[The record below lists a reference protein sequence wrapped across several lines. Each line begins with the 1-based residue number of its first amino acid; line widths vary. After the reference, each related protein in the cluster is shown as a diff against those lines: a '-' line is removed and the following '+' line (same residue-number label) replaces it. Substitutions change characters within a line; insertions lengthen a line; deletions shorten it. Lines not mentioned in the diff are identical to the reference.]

1 LHTQSKVASS
11 LLASSTQ
18 EVQSVRDKQFTQGNT
33 HTSQSA
39 VPFSKN
45 VSLQVQS
52 GAFSLLA
59 GQEVQFNTVSI
70 QASHLKLQGEQ
81 EIISSINPSLQ
92 KQVL

>member
-1 LHTQSKVASS
+1 
-11 LLASSTQ
+11 
-18 EVQSVRDKQFTQGNT
+18 
-33 HTSQSA
+33 